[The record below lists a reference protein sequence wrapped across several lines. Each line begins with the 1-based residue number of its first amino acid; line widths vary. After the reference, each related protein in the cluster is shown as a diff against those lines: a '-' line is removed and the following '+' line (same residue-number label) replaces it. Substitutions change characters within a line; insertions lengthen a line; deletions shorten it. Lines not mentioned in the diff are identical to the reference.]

1 MTPSVT
7 WSKDYKEFFRDVKP
21 PLFDQFYVIVV
32 DDDDT
37 CYKGYV
43 LNNVGSPAP
52 KLFSYSKLLIAIVGV
67 IASLVFN

>member
-1 MTPSVT
+1 MVQRLQRI
-7 WSKDYKEFFRDVKP
+7 FQDVKP

-37 CYKGYV
+37 CLKDMFSTMLGH
-43 LNNVGSPAP
+43 GP
-52 KLFSYSKLLIAIVGV
+52 KLFSYSKLLIAFVGV